1 MTKEEAK
8 AYIDEKCVDSGGIL
22 VIDFERIMSR
32 ENAADM
38 GAFDNDEMQEILK
51 ETADAVMRNTMLLCE
66 LDDALSG
73 VIKQHLSRQ
82 VKGVSE

>member
-8 AYIDEKCVDSGGIL
+8 AYIDEKCVDSSGIL
-22 VIDFERIMSR
+22 IIDFERIMSR

-38 GAFDNDEMQEILK
+38 GAFDNDEMQAMLR

-66 LDDALSG
+66 LDD
-73 VIKQHLSRQ
+73 V
-82 VKGVSE
+82 

>member
-73 VIKQHLSRQ
+73 VIRQHLSRQ

>member
-51 ETADAVMRNTMLLCE
+51 ETADAVMRNTILLCE

-73 VIKQHLSRQ
+73 VIRQHLSRQ
-82 VKGVSE
+82 VKGVSR